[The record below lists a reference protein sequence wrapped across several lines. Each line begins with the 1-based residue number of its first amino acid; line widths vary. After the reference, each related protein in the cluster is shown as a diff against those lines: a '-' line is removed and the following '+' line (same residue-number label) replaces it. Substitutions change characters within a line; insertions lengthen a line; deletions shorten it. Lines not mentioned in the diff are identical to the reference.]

1 MALTIVG
8 LGPGDPDGV
17 PLSAIRAIATT
28 ERVFALDLDAGL
40 AKAIDR
46 TLQLVQDL
54 RDVPDGA
61 VVVADDLEAHRLAVA
76 MPDATTVP
84 DRTILRN
91 RAIGAAVARLA
102 HVGAHLRRECPWD
115 REQTAATIVPHTVE
129 EAFEVA
135 EAVATG
141 DLARQADEIG
151 DLLFQAVF
159 LAQLLEETGDA
170 DLGVIADDHAR
181 KLISR
186 HPHVY
191 GEAVAETA
199 GGVRDLW
206 ERQKR
211 EGRGGGIFHEM
222 PPGLPALAYATKAQ
236 RRAASV
242 GFEFA
247 AGAAQAKLDEEVGEL
262 RADPGVDEL
271 GDVLFACVA
280 VARSLKVDPEI
291 AVRAA
296 AQRFRTRVEL
306 AARLA
311 QDAGERFDELAP
323 DLQLGWYER
332 SKGALIG
339 DEGASVA
346 GAPVDNVPT
355 QESAAGAANR
365 IRSDANIRN

>member
-17 PLSAIRAIATT
+17 PVSAIRAIESVVEVYAI
-28 ERVFALDLDAGL
+28 ELDPALAQAIGPVPRTVVDLSE
-40 AKAIDR
+40 
-46 TLQLVQDL
+46 
-54 RDVPDGA
+54 VPDGA
-61 VVVADDLEAHRLAVA
+61 TVVADDLAAHRLAVA
-76 MPDATTVP
+76 APHAATVP
-84 DRTILRN
+84 DRQALRG
-91 RAIGAAVARLA
+91 RAIGAAVAQLVR
-102 HVGAHLRRECPWD
+102 VGAHLRRECPWD
-115 REQTAATIVPHTVE
+115 RVQTAATIVPHTVE

-141 DLARQADEIG
+141 DIERQAEEIG
-151 DLLFQAVF
+151 DLLFQSVF

-170 DLGVIADDHAR
+170 DLGVIAADHAR
-181 KLISR
+181 KLIAR

-211 EGRGGGIFHEM
+211 EGRGEGIFHEL

-247 AGAAQAKLDEEVGEL
+247 AAGEALAKLDEEVSEL
-262 RADPGVDEL
+262 HADPGADEL

-280 VARSLKVDPEI
+280 VARSLKVDPEL

-296 AQRFRTRVEL
+296 AQRFRARIED

-311 QDAGERFDELAP
+311 DAAGLRFE
-323 DLQLGWYER
+323 DLDAATQLRFY
-332 SKGALIG
+332 
-339 DEGASVA
+339 A
-346 GAPVDNVPT
+346 GAK
-355 QESAAGAANR
+355 SG
-365 IRSDANIRN
+365 RSPAVHDD

>member
-1 MALTIVG
+1 MPVTIVG

-17 PLSAIRAIATT
+17 PVSAIAVIARH
-28 ERVFALDLDAGL
+28 ERVYTLALDPVL
-40 AKAIDR
+40 AQAIDR
-46 TLQLVQDL
+46 TPHQVEDL

-61 VVVADDLEAHRLAVA
+61 IVVADDVAAHRLAVQT
-76 MPDATTVP
+76 PDAL
-84 DRTILRN
+84 TIPARATLRD

-102 HVGAHLRRECPWD
+102 QVGAHLRRECPWD

-141 DLARQADEIG
+141 DVARQADEIG
-151 DLLFQAVF
+151 DLLFQSVF

-170 DLGVIADDHAR
+170 DLGAIAADHAR

-191 GEAVAETA
+191 GQEVAETA

-206 ERQKR
+206 ERHKR
-211 EGRGGGIFHEM
+211 EGRGGGIFHEL
-222 PPGLPALAYATKAQ
+222 PVGLPALAYATKAQ

-247 AGAAQAKLDEEVGEL
+247 AAAEAMTKLDEEVAEL
-262 RADPGVDEL
+262 AADPGVDEL

-280 VARSLKVDPEI
+280 VARALQVDPEI

-296 AQRFRTRVEL
+296 AQRFRSRVEGAAAL
-306 AARLA
+306 AAEAGVSFDVLPPHEQLA
-311 QDAGERFDELAP
+311 
-323 DLQLGWYER
+323 WYEQA
-332 SKGALIG
+332 K
-339 DEGASVA
+339 
-346 GAPVDNVPT
+346 N
-355 QESAAGAANR
+355 
-365 IRSDANIRN
+365 